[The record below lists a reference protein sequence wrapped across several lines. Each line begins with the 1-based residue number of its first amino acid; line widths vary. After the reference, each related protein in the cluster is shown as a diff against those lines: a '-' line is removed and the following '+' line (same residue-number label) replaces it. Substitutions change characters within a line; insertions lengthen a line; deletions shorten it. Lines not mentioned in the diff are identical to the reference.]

1 MSHDFFTSRR
11 NKLWVILS
19 GIFVTNALVAE
30 FIGVKLFS
38 LEKVLGIAE
47 ANWTIFGQT
56 GMSFTL
62 TVGVI
67 LWPVVFIMTD
77 IINEYYGQ
85 RGVRILSYLTAALI
99 AYGFVML
106 YFAIHLEPADFWRTS
121 HINPAW
127 PEEQKAAM
135 LRQVGDYNAAFS
147 VVFGQS
153 QWIIVGSLVAF
164 LISQIVDV
172 TVFHRIKESTG
183 EGKLWMRSTGSTLVS
198 QLIDSFVVLFIAIY
212 IGLKVPFIQVMAICV
227 MNYLYKSVVAI
238 AMTPVVYIIHNAIDK
253 YLGPKLAEE
262 MKTEAQKAE

>member
-1 MSHDFFTSRR
+1 MTHDFFSSRR
-11 NKLWVILS
+11 NRLWVILS
-19 GIFVTNALVAE
+19 GVFVTNALVAE

-38 LEKVLGIAE
+38 LEKVLGVAE
-47 ANWTIFGQT
+47 ANWTIFGQS
-56 GMSFTL
+56 GLSFTL

-106 YFAIHLEPADFWRTS
+106 YFAIQLEPAEFWRTS

-127 PEEQKAAM
+127 PEAQKAEM
-135 LRQVGDYNAAFS
+135 MSLVSDYNAAFS

-164 LISQIVDV
+164 LISQVVDV
-172 TVFHRIKESTG
+172 TIFHRIKERTG
-183 EGKLWMRSTGSTLVS
+183 EGRLWMRSTGSTLVS

-212 IGLKVPFIQVMAICV
+212 IGLKVPFMQVMAICV
-227 MNYLYKSVVAI
+227 MNYLYKSVVAV
-238 AMTPVVYIIHNAIDK
+238 AMTPVVYLIHGVIDG

-262 MKTEAQKAE
+262 MKKEAQAA